1 MLTGEN
7 GILTKASNAQLET
20 IKAKE
25 MEEIRLAYN
34 AVKIEKKT
42 KTSKAIASKELR
54 AEMIEI
60 GENNTEELI
69 TAKELE
75 DEMIRNGRSD
85 EEIDVTGEGTLTIHF
100 LDTDHIY
107 LLEQNGEIT
116 EKEIGKTEISE
127 NAIIDM
133 VGSNVALT
141 ASGKVIYI
149 EDLQLNEYQLTELN
163 IENYTTITQNGIR
176 EASNGVFVDNE
187 GKVYTWGSNSYGQ
200 LGDGTS
206 GERSTPVCISNS
218 GELLGKNITN
228 IYFDGTTVI
237 TLDKEGKAYTWG
249 QNYNGELGDGTTE
262 NKNTPV
268 CISELKNSKLYNKQI
283 SKVKS
288 LVIRRSIYYCYI
300 TENGKVYIA
309 VKMLAPV

>member
-283 SKVKS
+283 SKVKI
-288 LVIRRSIYYCYI
+288 LEITGGPYYCYI
-300 TENGKVYIA
+300 AEDGKVYIFFY
-309 VKMLAPV
+309 KGDE